1 MADSYEL
8 QGDSGYYFYVQ
19 SLGSH
24 FCLCGSVIA
33 TQVTVPKD
41 LTDLLL
47 TRVRGHERHSR

>member
-8 QGDSGYYFYVQ
+8 QGDSGYYFYAQ